1 MIFFVFLQDINI
13 CNFANDTTLFVCD
26 KTPESVLDEL
36 EENSELT
43 IFWFESNYMKLN
55 TDKSHLLVYET
66 KYEHSRAKVGDDK
79 IWKSNKV
86 KLLSLVI
93 DNKLKFDNHIAS
105 ICLKTNQKLSVLS
118 GLADLLTFDRKRI
131 LYKAFF

>member
-13 CNFANDTTLFVCD
+13 CNFANDATLFVCD

-79 IWKSNKV
+79 IWKSNEV